1 MSVAAEERVT
11 PLSNEHLDSLADAF
25 NRKDVE
31 AIVEFFA
38 EDGVFRLAH
47 GKNPEGTTLKGKA
60 AIGAFLKERFEAI
73 SDMRWENATRFF
85 VGNRAVSEWVVKGT
99 RPNGTTIHANGCD
112 IYTFDDDGKIVIK
125 DTFWKFDPG
134 A

>member
-11 PLSNEHLDSLADAF
+11 QLSNEYLDSLAEAF
-25 NRKDVE
+25 NRKDVP

-47 GKNPEGTTLKGKA
+47 GKDPEGTALKGKA
-60 AIGAFLKERFEAI
+60 AIGAFLQERFDTI
-73 SDMRWENATRFF
+73 SDMRWENPTRFF

-99 RPNGTTIHANGCD
+99 RPDGTKIHANGCD
-112 IYTFDDDGKIVIK
+112 IYIFDDDAKIVLK